1 MKEALLYE
9 SLEDKKVR
17 CYLCNHQCLIPN
29 GKTGLCGVRKNEE
42 GILYSLVYGRVIAEH
57 IDPIEKKPLYHFLP
71 GSYSYSIATVGC
83 NFRCSFC
90 QNFEISQFPH
100 LYPGSI
106 PGTPYSPKDI
116 VKKALN
122 HGCKSIS
129 YTYTEPTIYFEYAL
143 DCSKLAVKEGLKNVF
158 VSNGYMTKSAL
169 DLIKDYL
176 HGINVDLKAFT
187 EGFYHRICKAKL
199 KPILDNLKY
208 LKKLGIWVEI
218 TTLVIPEENDSP
230 EELRDIARFIRDEL
244 GPETPWHISRFY
256 PQFKM
261 QNKPYTSVET
271 LQRAYYIG
279 KEEGLYFVYIGNVP
293 GNETE
298 NTFCPKCSTL
308 LIERYGFAII
318 SNQLKEDGLCPKCG
332 FSIAGVWK

>member
-29 GKTGLCGVRKNEE
+29 DKTGLCGVRKNEE

-244 GPETPWHISRFY
+244 GPETPGTSPVFIPSSRCKINPIPLLKLYRGPITLVKKRGYILF
-256 PQFKM
+256 
-261 QNKPYTSVET
+261 TSEMSLVT
-271 LQRAYYIG
+271 RQKIPSALSVQP
-279 KEEGLYFVYIGNVP
+279 F
-293 GNETE
+293 
-298 NTFCPKCSTL
+298 
-308 LIERYGFAII
+308 
-318 SNQLKEDGLCPKCG
+318 
-332 FSIAGVWK
+332 